1 MSKSIVAFFVGALF
15 VAASFI
21 VLAEG
26 VQLKGDELVKSV
38 SGKKFTGISS
48 IGNEWESTY
57 VEGGEYRVRLLN
69 KNWSDA
75 GTWEIND
82 DRICSERSK
91 RARMCYELVRVS
103 DDEYHWLDER
113 HQTQISSGPK

>member
-1 MSKSIVAFFVGALF
+1 MSKSIVAFFVGTLF
-15 VAASFI
+15 AAASFI
-21 VLAEG
+21 VLAQG

-48 IGNEWESTY
+48 NGNEYESTY

-82 DRICSERSK
+82 DRVCAERGK
-91 RARMCYELVRVS
+91 RARMCYELMRVS
-103 DDEYHWLDER
+103 NDEYEWVDER
-113 HQTQISSGPK
+113 GQVQKSSGPK

>member
-15 VAASFI
+15 AAASFI
-21 VLAEG
+21 VLAQG

-38 SGKKFTGISS
+38 SGKKFTGMSS
-48 IGNEWESTY
+48 NGNEWESTY
-57 VEGGEYRVRLLN
+57 VEGGAYRVRLLN
-69 KNWSDA
+69 KDWSDA

-82 DRICSERSK
+82 DRVCSERSK
-91 RARMCYELVRVS
+91 KARECYEVVRVS

-113 HQTQISSGPK
+113 RQTQISSGPK

>member
-15 VAASFI
+15 AAASFI
-21 VLAEG
+21 VLADG

-38 SGKKFTGISS
+38 SGKKFTGTSS
-48 IGNEWESTY
+48 NGNEWESTY

-82 DRICSERSK
+82 DRLCSERTK
-91 RARMCYELVRVS
+91 RALICYELMRVS
-103 DDEYHWLDER
+103 NDEYEWVDER
-113 HQTQISSGPK
+113 GQGQKSSGPK